1 MKSYFMFQKKKTFCR
16 VVIMSQLKTP
26 KYSKRQ
32 GQTINIYFRTHLGH
46 ILGNISTVTLI
57 M

>member
-1 MKSYFMFQKKKTFCR
+1 MFQKKKTFCR